1 MSSFLKFSSVYQD
14 SVDDILDQLADFYTE
29 QLNTMFVDL
38 DVELKRSAGD
48 GFNYERQISGKIC
61 GVQLWLSRPNFDVP
75 LLMCRFE
82 VKGKDQ
88 FGVEFSEFV
97 KEDGLITKIPWQ
109 KFEPPGKF
117 MLISE
122 RGLNGGVS

>member
-1 MSSFLKFSSVYQD
+1 MSSFSKFSSIYQD
-14 SVDDILDQLADFYTE
+14 SVDDVLDQLNDFYTE
-29 QLNTMFVDL
+29 QLNTIFVGL
-38 DVELKRSAGD
+38 DVELRHPAGD
-48 GFNYERQISGKIC
+48 GFNYERHISGKIR

-88 FGVEFSEFV
+88 LGADFSDFV

-117 MLISE
+117 MVISE
-122 RGLNGGVS
+122 RVLNNGVS

>member
-14 SVDDILDQLADFYTE
+14 SVDDVLDQLNDFYVKQMNE
-29 QLNTMFVDL
+29 MFVGL
-38 DVELKRSAGD
+38 DVELKRPAGD
-48 GFNYERQISGKIC
+48 GFNYERQISGKIHS
-61 GVQLWLSRPNFDVP
+61 VQLWLSRPNFDVP

-88 FGVEFSEFV
+88 LGADFSDFV
-97 KEDGLITKIPWQ
+97 KEDCLSTKMPWQ

-117 MLISE
+117 MVISG
-122 RGLNGGVS
+122 RGHDGGVS